1 MTDTTKL
8 SITKREKYN
17 QISTQAY
24 ALLKNLSD
32 FYGEETEKLVYHLYK
47 QDYSV
52 QKVADILGVTKQA
65 ISLRYPKGD
74 RV

>member
-24 ALLKNLSD
+24 ALLKNLSE
-32 FYGEETEKLVYHLYK
+32 FYGEETKRLVYHLYDQK
-47 QDYSV
+47 YSV
-52 QKVADILGVTKQA
+52 QKVAEILGVTKQA